1 MKKNLI
7 ALAVLSLSG
16 GAAMAQSSVTMYG
29 LADAGVGKIKATAQ
43 DETFQQVGIGGV
55 GTDGTNKTQFI
66 SGSRMNNSDSRV
78 GVRGVEDLGGG
89 LKAEFNFE
97 TGLDLDDGANTTAPN
112 FWARYANVALAGNWG
127 TVKLGR
133 QYNASYLVTT
143 MYELT
148 DTANY
153 SVLGNTYNYTG
164 VGVRANSAFS
174 YMTPTFNGFTA
185 GIGYVNKNDSPP
197 GTPSQQRLSAV
208 DVGALYADGP
218 ITVAASAN
226 KATHGKTAFQL
237 GGKYNFGNFIL
248 AASYNQGVVP
258 GTHLIRRGFELGGTV
273 KFGAFSATLDLTRD
287 TKNEWT
293 LENFGR
299 AQAGLGAVG
308 GRKYTNGL
316 VELKYALSK
325 RTFLYGAYLRLD
337 KTNNYG
343 IGMLHTF

>member
-1 MKKNLI
+1 MKKTLI
-7 ALAVLSLSG
+7 ALAVLGLS

-29 LADAGVGKIKATAQ
+29 LADAGVGKMKLTSQMDPVLSAA
-43 DETFQQVGIGGV
+43 GV
-55 GTDGTNKTQFI
+55 GGDVGDADATNKTQFI

-89 LKAEFNFE
+89 LKAGFNFE
-97 TGLDLDDGANTTAPN
+97 SGLDLDTGATTTSN
-112 FWARYANVALAGNWG
+112 FWARYANVSLSGDSWG

-143 MYELT
+143 MFELT
-148 DTANY
+148 DAANY

-164 VGVRANSAFS
+164 VGVRASSAFS

-185 GIGYVNKNDSPP
+185 GVGYVNKNDV
-197 GTPSQQRLSAV
+197 GMNAV

-218 ITVAASAN
+218 LVVAASAN
-226 KATHGKTAFQL
+226 KSTHGKTAYQL
-237 GGKYNFGNFIL
+237 GGKYNFGSFIL
-248 AASYNQGVVP
+248 AASYTQAVIP
-258 GTHLIRRGFELGGTV
+258 TTHLIRRGFELGGTV

-293 LENFGR
+293 LAN
-299 AQAGLGAVG
+299 LGAAQVGIGPSG

-316 VELKYALSK
+316 LELKYSLSK
-325 RTFLYGAYLRLD
+325 RTFLYGAYLHLD